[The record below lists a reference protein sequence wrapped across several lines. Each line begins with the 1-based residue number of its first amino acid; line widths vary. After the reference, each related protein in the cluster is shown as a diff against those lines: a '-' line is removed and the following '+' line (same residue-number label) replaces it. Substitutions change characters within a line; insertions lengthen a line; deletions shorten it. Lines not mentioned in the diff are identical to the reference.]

1 MAAMGKTIRRCAGFT
16 LLEAL
21 VVMAVLGILLTL
33 AVPAVSA
40 LRQQHQMQA
49 QAEGLLDSLLLARSE
64 ALRRQQRVTVCV
76 RGTDA
81 VCDLTGGWQ
90 QGWLVFEDLNNNA
103 LHDPGEGL
111 IEVHPA
117 LPSTLRLVGKTTVN
131 GYMSYSPE
139 GRSVTRNGAF
149 LAGTLSLCHVQL
161 AQGWQLVINAL
172 GKPRLQKYTPTAC
185 S

>member
-1 MAAMGKTIRRCAGFT
+1 MDAMGTTRCCAGFT

-21 VVMAVLGILLTL
+21 VVMAVSGTLLTL
-33 AVPAVSA
+33 AVPAVTS

-64 ALRRQQRVTVCV
+64 AVRRQQRVTLCV
-76 RGTDA
+76 RGSDA
-81 VCDLTGGWQ
+81 ACDLAGGWQ

-103 LHDPGEGL
+103 LRDQGEAL
-111 IEVHPA
+111 IEVHA
-117 LPSTLRLVGKTTVN
+117 ELPLPMRLVGKTTVN
-131 GYMSYSPE
+131 GYVSYSPE
-139 GRSVTRNGAF
+139 GRSVTRSGAF

-161 AQGWQLVINAL
+161 VQGWQLVINAL

-185 S
+185 G